1 LTQVQYPVDRL
12 YEEMAFLAYYLHW
25 STDDLMQLEHRERRR
40 WCEEISRINKNLSG
54 KSQNIFELR

>member
-1 LTQVQYPVDRL
+1 MQYPVDRL

-25 STDDLMQLEHRERRR
+25 TEEELMSLEHRERRR

-54 KSQNIFELR
+54 KSQNTFELK